1 MARTAGNHPPQ
12 QRIVQPKTSIET
24 DQSVTRGGV
33 KPVCLAY
40 EWGAQLEA
48 ECRMGLLVKEGE
60 TGPLS
65 ESRLEQ
71 LKRE

>member
-40 EWGAQLEA
+40 EWGAQWRQNVGWDFL
-48 ECRMGLLVKEGE
+48 
-60 TGPLS
+60 
-65 ESRLEQ
+65 
-71 LKRE
+71 LKRGKQAPCLSRDWSS